1 MDTATTAILH
11 ELREGLTQ
19 VLGLQ
24 LNRVLLYGS
33 RARGDARADS
43 DFDVLVIINGE
54 FDYADL
60 LRRTSA
66 LVGGL
71 SLAHDIVI
79 SRVFVTREQFEREQS
94 PFLLNVRR
102 ESVPV

>member
-19 VLGLQ
+19 VLGPQ

-43 DFDVLVIINGE
+43 DYDVLVVVNGE

-66 LVGGL
+66 LVSGL

-94 PFLLNVRR
+94 PFLLNARR
-102 ESVPV
+102 ESVPI